1 MTDILHELPDF
12 DEASS
17 SQIPALLQLINLGY
31 DYIPRNE
38 VNNHRESKSQYIL
51 HDIAKKALRNI
62 NEDIISDKRI
72 IVKNS
77 KI

>member
-38 VNNHRESKSQYIL
+38 VNNHRESKKSVYF
-51 HDIAKKALRNI
+51 A
-62 NEDIISDKRI
+62 
-72 IVKNS
+72 
-77 KI
+77 